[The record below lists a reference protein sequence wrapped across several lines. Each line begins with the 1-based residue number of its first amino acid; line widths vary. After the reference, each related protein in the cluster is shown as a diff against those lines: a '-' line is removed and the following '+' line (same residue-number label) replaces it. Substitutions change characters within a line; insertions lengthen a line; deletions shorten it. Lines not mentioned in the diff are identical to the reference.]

1 MDQEVQM
8 DIKDVRLTVEKH
20 LKDLGVEGPARI
32 ASAKFYQ
39 GYWDIIVV
47 YSRDIEVGDKKQK
60 TGIISSLV
68 INDTTRK
75 VEAFKDN
82 PT

>member
-1 MDQEVQM
+1 M
-8 DIKDVRLTVEKH
+8 
-20 LKDLGVEGPARI
+20 GVEGPARI

-39 GYWDIIVV
+39 GYWEIIDV
-47 YSRDIEVGDKKQK
+47 YSRDIEIGDKKQK
-60 TGIISSLV
+60 TGIIASLI

-75 VEAFKDN
+75 VEAFREN

>member
-1 MDQEVQM
+1 M
-8 DIKDVRLTVEKH
+8 DIKDVRLTVVKH
-20 LKDLGVEGPARI
+20 LKDLGIEGPARI

-39 GYWDIIVV
+39 GYWNIVVV
-47 YSRDIEVGDKKQK
+47 YSRDIEIGDKKQK
-60 TGIISSLV
+60 TGIIAALI

-75 VEAFKDN
+75 VEAFLEN